1 MQHHESALN
10 TVRNNE
16 DCKAGDGEEIS
27 GEIYYTQC
35 FKLNKFTGVS

>member
-1 MQHHESALN
+1 MANVKRMPCCVMQHHESALN

-27 GEIYYTQC
+27 GEIYYT
-35 FKLNKFTGVS
+35 